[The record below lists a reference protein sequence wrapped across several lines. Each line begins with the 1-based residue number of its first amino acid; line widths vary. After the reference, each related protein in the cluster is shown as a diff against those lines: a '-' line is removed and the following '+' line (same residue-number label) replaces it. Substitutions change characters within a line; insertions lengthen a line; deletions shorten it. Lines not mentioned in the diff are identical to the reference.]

1 MGNGKAPEWLLPL
14 ALLAP
19 AALFLTFFIAIP
31 SVQALQLAFH
41 SSSGSGSL
49 EPFRRMVSDTRFLP
63 ALRNTL
69 ILIALI
75 IPIQLV
81 LALTMALIAQSRRR
95 GAGFFL
101 YVYAI
106 PLAISELAAGLVWL
120 AIFTERGYLNVI
132 LHGLGWIQ
140 RPVIFLSYERP
151 LGILLAV
158 VVAEAWRA
166 TAIVMVTLVA
176 GLQMILGEYWEAAEV
191 FGANLIQKI
200 RYVVLPLLRPSLQ
213 AALIIR
219 TLFAFQTFAVVVALG
234 GGVLPVLASE
244 AYNWY
249 VGAHNP
255 HVAAAYALVILVLSA
270 ITTGLY
276 LRLLRVRPEELG
288 R

>member
-1 MGNGKAPEWLLPL
+1 MGKGKALEWLLPL
-14 ALLAP
+14 ALLMP
-19 AALFLTFFIAIP
+19 AALFLTLFIAIP
-31 SVQALQLAFH
+31 SVQALWLAFQTPG
-41 SSSGSGSL
+41 GSWSL
-49 EPFRRMVSDTRFLP
+49 EPFRRMVTDTRFLP
-63 ALRNTL
+63 ALRNTIL
-69 ILIALI
+69 LIALI

-81 LALTMALIAQSRRR
+81 MALTMALIAQSRRR

-101 YVYAI
+101 YLYAI

-132 LHGLGWIQ
+132 LRGLGWIE
-140 RPVIFLSYERP
+140 RPIVFLSYERP

-158 VVAEAWRA
+158 VVAEVWRA

-191 FGANLIQKI
+191 FGANLLQKI

-244 AYNWY
+244 AYTWY
-249 VGAHNP
+249 VGANNP
-255 HVAAAYALVILVLSA
+255 HVAAAYSLVILALSA
-270 ITTGLY
+270 VATGFYLY
-276 LRLLRVRPEELG
+276 VLRVRPEEMG

>member
-1 MGNGKAPEWLLPL
+1 MIRGKALEGWLPL

-19 AALFLTFFIAIP
+19 AVLFLVLLIAIP
-31 SVQALQLAFH
+31 SLQALWLAFQTP
-41 SSSGSGSL
+41 SGSWSL
-49 EPFRRMVSDTRFLP
+49 DPFRRMIGDTRFLP

-69 ILIALI
+69 TLIALV

-81 LALTMALIAQSRRR
+81 LALTMALVVQSRRR
-95 GAGFFL
+95 GASFFL
-101 YVYAI
+101 YLYSI

-132 LHGLGWIQ
+132 LHGLGWIG
-140 RPVIFLSYERP
+140 RPIVYLSYERP

-158 VVAEAWRA
+158 VVAEVWRA

-176 GLQMILGEYWEAAEV
+176 GLQMIMGEYWEAAEV
-191 FGANLIQKI
+191 FGANLIQKL
-200 RYVVLPLLRPSLQ
+200 RYVILPLLRPSLQ

-244 AYNWY
+244 AYIWY
-249 VGAHNP
+249 AGANNP
-255 HVAAAYALVILVLSA
+255 HVAAAYSLVILALSVA
-270 ITTGLY
+270 TTGFYLY
-276 LRLLRVRPEELG
+276 ALRVRPEEMG

>member
-1 MGNGKAPEWLLPL
+1 MSRRKMWGEWLPM

-19 AALFLTFFIAIP
+19 AALFLVLFIAIP
-31 SVQALQLAFH
+31 SFQALLLAFQAPG
-41 SSSGSGSL
+41 GSWSL
-49 EPFRRMVSDTRFLP
+49 DPFRRMINDTRFLP

-81 LALTMALIAQSRRR
+81 LALAMALMVQSRRR

-101 YVYAI
+101 YLYAI

-132 LHGLGWIQ
+132 LHGLGWIG
-140 RPVIFLSYERP
+140 RPIVFLSYERP

-158 VVAEAWRA
+158 VVAEVWRA
-166 TAIVMVTLVA
+166 TAIVMVTLVS

-244 AYNWY
+244 AYIWY
-249 VGAHNP
+249 VGANNP
-255 HVAAAYALVILVLSA
+255 HVAAAYSLVILVLSA
-270 ITTGLY
+270 AITGFYLY
-276 LRLLRVRPEELG
+276 ALRTRPEEME

>member
-1 MGNGKAPEWLLPL
+1 VSRWWKAEIGLPL
-14 ALLAP
+14 ALLMP
-19 AALFLTFFIAIP
+19 AILFLGLFIALP
-31 SVQALQLAFH
+31 SVQALLLAAQAPDG
-41 SSSGSGSL
+41 SWSG
-49 EPFRRMVSDTRFLP
+49 EPFRRMLADTRFMP

-69 ILIALI
+69 VLIALV
-75 IPIQLV
+75 IPLQLA

-120 AIFTERGYLNVI
+120 AIFTERGYLNVV
-132 LHGLGWIQ
+132 LRALGLIQ
-140 RPVIFLSYERP
+140 RPIIFLSYEHP
-151 LGILLAV
+151 IGILLAV
-158 VVAEAWRA
+158 VIAEVWRA

-191 FGANLIQKI
+191 FGANLAQKL

-244 AYNWY
+244 AYVWY
-249 VGAHNP
+249 AGAHNP
-255 HVAAAYALVILVLSA
+255 HVAAAYSLIILALSALV
-270 ITTGLY
+270 TGFYLY
-276 LRLLRVRPEELG
+276 VLRVHPEEMG